1 MKNLRNLK
9 DKVVY
14 KSISITEDYTVAE
27 REQIR
32 KLNDEV
38 KNKNANELDD
48 SRYVYKLRG
57 TPKNGLQVKRFLKR
71 VQN

>member
-1 MKNLRNLK
+1 MK
-9 DKVVY
+9 
-14 KSISITEDYTVAE
+14 
-27 REQIR
+27 
-32 KLNDEV
+32 KLMRSDNIWWSDEV